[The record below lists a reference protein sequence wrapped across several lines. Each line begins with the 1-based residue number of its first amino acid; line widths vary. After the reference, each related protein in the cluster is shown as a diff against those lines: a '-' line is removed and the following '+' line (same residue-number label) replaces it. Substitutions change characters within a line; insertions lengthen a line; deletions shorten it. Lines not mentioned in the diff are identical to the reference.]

1 MESLLQD
8 VRCGVRVLRN
18 SPGFT
23 AVAVLTLALGIVGTT
38 LVFNA
43 YNATA
48 WRPLPAK
55 DPQRL
60 TIFQRRLLK
69 GGYRAQFSLADYQLI
84 REHSRTFS
92 GVAAEDGYDTV
103 LAQLPDLAVGKFA
116 EPRQAL
122 IKLVSNNYFDV
133 LGVGAGAGRVFR
145 SADRETTPVAVLSHA
160 SWRRRFREDPRILGH
175 TILVYGAAVTIVG
188 IAPKEFVGS
197 GNPPVPPDLWVPL
210 SAETV
215 IMPQRAAGNEQE
227 ERLRIVGR
235 LKPGATVAQA
245 EGELTALA
253 LQDEKDR
260 GVEPV
265 TASIVGGPAVYFIDP
280 DATPQYRTLAGLLLA
295 SFSVVLLVACAN
307 MANFF
312 MARATTRRREMAV
325 RTALGASR
333 VRLVRQLMTEGMLL
347 GLAGGAVAVL
357 AATWICDLI
366 WVEAEQRII
375 ARFTDLYYFAFTF
388 TPNWRVLAATCAI
401 SVLAGALFSLAG
413 ALQSSR
419 VDLNGVLKG
428 CELTIGRG
436 RGFRLN
442 IRDLLIAVQ
451 VTLSVV
457 LLVSAALL
465 ARGMVRGQSAEPG
478 FDTHNVLNIEF
489 GGLDSIG
496 YDAKRIGD
504 LRQQLRTRMS
514 IIPGVSAVAFAS
526 HVPLLGVGMGQ
537 AIAVKPGAPP
547 HDALNNDVSPG
558 FFAAFGIPLVRG
570 RDFTETDI
578 AQRAGVVIVSQ
589 ATARNLWPGEDA
601 VGKLIQVG
609 NPQRS
614 LQVIGVAQDVHIMN
628 LAQVEPYFFYL
639 PLAPDA
645 PLDDVFLRT
654 SSDASQALTPA
665 LRVTSEIDT
674 RLPSLANVHSM
685 DDALWFQHLP
695 STLATLFAAVVGSM
709 ALFLASVGIYGT
721 IAHAVAQRTR
731 EIGIRMA
738 LGAPHVSILRLVLG
752 RTMALVGGGAF
763 LGLAAALLVSHAIT
777 AIPFALGYML
787 LFGVSPRDPLVFGGV
802 GAFLLAVALTAAYW
816 PARRATRVDPMVAL
830 RYE

>member
-55 DPQRL
+55 DPGRL
-60 TIFQRRLLK
+60 TILQRRLLK
-69 GGYRAQFSLADYQLI
+69 GGYRAQFSLADYQHI
-84 REHSRTFS
+84 REHTRTFS

-103 LAQLPDLAVGKFA
+103 LAQLPDLATGKFA

-122 IKLVSNNYFDV
+122 IKLVSDNYFDV
-133 LGVGAGAGRVFR
+133 LGVGARAGRIFG
-145 SADRETTPVAVLSHA
+145 SADRDTTPVAVLSHA
-160 SWRRRFREDPRILGH
+160 SWQRRFREDPRVLGQ

-245 EGELTALA
+245 ESELTALA

-260 GVEPV
+260 GLEPV
-265 TASIVGGPAVYFIDP
+265 TASMVGGPAVYFIDP
-280 DATPQYRTLAGLLLA
+280 DATAQYRALAGLLLA

-312 MARATTRRREMAV
+312 MARATARRREMAV

-333 VRLVRQLMTEGMLL
+333 IRLVRQLMTEGVLL

-366 WVEAEQRII
+366 WLEVEQRII
-375 ARFTDLYYFAFTF
+375 ARFTDLYYIAFTF
-388 TPNWRVLAATCAI
+388 TPNWRVLAATCVV

-428 CELTIGRG
+428 CELTIASGR
-436 RGFRLN
+436 RLRLN
-442 IRDLLIAVQ
+442 MRDLLIALQ

-465 ARGMVRGQSAEPG
+465 TRGMVRGQSAEPG
-478 FDTHNVLNIEF
+478 FDTHNVLNMEF

-496 YDAKRIGD
+496 YDGKRIGD
-504 LRQQLRTRMS
+504 LRQQLRARMS
-514 IIPGVSAVAFAS
+514 LIPGVSAVAFAS
-526 HVPLLGVGMGQ
+526 HVPLLGIGQ
-537 AIAVKPGAPP
+537 AEIVKTGEPP
-547 HDALNNDVSPG
+547 RQALDNDVSPG
-558 FFAAFGIPLVRG
+558 FFATLGIPLVYG
-570 RDFTETDI
+570 RDFTESEI

-589 ATARNLWPGEDA
+589 ATARNLWPDEEA

-609 NPQRS
+609 SARRS
-614 LQVIGVAQDVHIMN
+614 MQVIGVAQDVRSMN
-628 LAQVEPYFFYL
+628 LAHIEPYFLYL

-654 SSDASQALTPA
+654 SGDASQALAPA
-665 LRVTSEIDT
+665 LRATSEIDT
-674 RLPSLANVHSM
+674 RLPSLANAHGM

-695 STLATLFAAVVGSM
+695 STLGTLFAAVVGSM

-752 RTMALVGGGAF
+752 RTMALVGGGAC
-763 LGLAAALLVSHAIT
+763 LGLAAALAVSHAIT
-777 AIPFALGYML
+777 AIPFALGHLL
-787 LFGVSPRDPLVFGGV
+787 LFGVSPQDPLAFGGV
-802 GAFLLAVALTAAYW
+802 GVFLLAVALGAAYW

>member
-8 VRCGVRVLRN
+8 LRCGVRVLRN
-18 SPGFT
+18 SPGFAT
-23 AVAVLTLALGIVGTT
+23 VAVLTLALGIVGTT

-60 TIFQRRLLK
+60 TILQRRLVK
-69 GGYRAQFSLADYQLI
+69 GGSRTQFSLADYRHI
-84 REHSRTFS
+84 RGQARTLS
-92 GVAAEDGYDTV
+92 GVAAEGDYDTV
-103 LAQLPDLAVGKFA
+103 LAQLPDFASGQFA
-116 EPRQAL
+116 EPRQTL
-122 IKLVSNNYFDV
+122 IKLVSDNYFDV
-133 LGVGAGAGRVFR
+133 LGVSANAGRVFTA
-145 SADRETTPVAVLSHA
+145 ADHDTTPVAVLSAA
-160 SWRRRFREDPRILGH
+160 SWHRRFRDDPRVLGQ
-175 TILVYGAAVTIVG
+175 TVLVYGAAVTIVG
-188 IAPKEFVGS
+188 IAPKDFIGS
-197 GNPPVPPDLWVPL
+197 GNPPVPPDLWIPL
-210 SAETV
+210 SAEAV
-215 IMPQRAAGNEQE
+215 IIPQRASRNDE
-227 ERLRIVGR
+227 EELLRIVGR
-235 LKPGATVAQA
+235 LKPEATLPQT
-245 EGELTALA
+245 ESELTALA
-253 LQDEKDR
+253 LQDERDR

-265 TASIVGGPAVYFIDP
+265 TASIFGGPAVYFIDP
-280 DATPQYRTLAGLLLA
+280 DANPQYRALAGLLLA

-312 MARATTRRREMAV
+312 MARATARRREMAV

-333 VRLVRQLMTEGMLL
+333 IRLVRQLMTEGVLL
-347 GLAGGAVAVL
+347 GLAGGAVAVV
-357 AATWICDLI
+357 AATWICNLI
-366 WVEAEQRII
+366 WLEAEQHII

-388 TPNWRVLAATCAI
+388 TPNWRVLAATCAT
-401 SVLAGALFSLAG
+401 SVVAGALFSLTG

-428 CELTIGRG
+428 CELTVGRS
-436 RGFRLN
+436 RGLRLN
-442 IRDLLIAVQ
+442 MRELLIAVQ

-465 ARGMVRGQSAEPG
+465 ARGMVRGQSAQPG
-478 FDTHNVLNIEF
+478 FDTHNVLNMEF

-496 YDAKRIGD
+496 YDANRIGD
-504 LRQQLRTRMS
+504 LRQQLHARMS
-514 IIPGVSAVAFAS
+514 LIPGVSAVAFAS
-526 HVPLLGVGMGQ
+526 HVPLLGAGTGQ
-537 AIAVKPGAPP
+537 TVAIKHGEPP
-547 HDALNNDVSPG
+547 HQALNNDVSPG

-570 RDFTETDI
+570 RDFTETEI
-578 AQRAGVVIVSQ
+578 AQRAGVVIISQ
-589 ATARNLWPGEDA
+589 TTAHNLWPGDDA
-601 VGKLIQVG
+601 IGKMIQVG
-609 NPQRS
+609 SPQRS
-614 LQVIGVAQDVHIMN
+614 MQVIGVAQDVHILN
-628 LAQVEPYFFYL
+628 LAQVEPYFLYL

-654 SSDASQALTPA
+654 KGDASQALAPA
-665 LRVTSEIDT
+665 LRATSEIDT
-674 RLPSLANVHSM
+674 RLPSLANAHSM

-695 STLATLFAAVVGSM
+695 STLATMFAAVVGSM

-731 EIGIRMA
+731 EIGIRMS

-752 RTMALVGGGAF
+752 RTMALVGGGAG
-763 LGLAAALLVSHAIT
+763 LGLATALVASHAIT
-777 AIPFALGYML
+777 AIPLALGSML

-802 GAFLLAVALTAAYW
+802 GMFLLGVALMASYW

>member
-55 DPQRL
+55 DPERL
-60 TIFQRRLLK
+60 TILQRKLLK
-69 GGYRAQFSLADYQLI
+69 GGYRAQFSLPGYRHL

-92 GVAAEDGYDTV
+92 SVAAEDGYDTV
-103 LAQLPDLAVGKFA
+103 LAQLPDLATGKFA
-116 EPRQAL
+116 EPRQSL
-122 IKLVSNNYFDV
+122 IKLVSDDYFDV
-133 LGVGAGAGRVFR
+133 LGVEAGSGRVFK
-145 SADRETTPVAVLSHA
+145 SANRETTPVAVLSHA
-160 SWRRRFREDPRILGH
+160 SWQRRFREDPRVLGQ

-188 IAPKEFVGS
+188 IAPKEFVGT

-235 LKPGATVAQA
+235 LKAGATIAQA
-245 EGELTALA
+245 ESELTALTV
-253 LQDEKDR
+253 QDEKDR
-260 GVEPV
+260 GLEPV
-265 TASIVGGPAVYFIDP
+265 TASMVGGPAVYFIDP
-280 DATPQYRTLAGLLLA
+280 DATPQYRALAGLLLA

-312 MARATTRRREMAV
+312 MARATARRREMAV

-333 VRLVRQLMTEGMLL
+333 IRLVRQLMTEGVLL
-347 GLAGGAVAVL
+347 GLAGGVVAVL

-366 WVEAEQRII
+366 WVEVEQRII
-375 ARFTDLYYFAFTF
+375 VRFTDLYYFAFTF
-388 TPNWRVLAATCAI
+388 TPNWRVLAATCVV

-428 CELTIGRG
+428 CELTIASGR
-436 RGFRLN
+436 RLRLN
-442 IRDLLIAVQ
+442 MRDLLIALQ

-465 ARGMVRGQSAEPG
+465 TRGMVRGQSAEPG
-478 FDTHNVLNIEF
+478 FDTHNVLNMEF

-496 YDAKRIGD
+496 YDGKRIGE
-504 LRQQLRTRMS
+504 LRQQLRARMS
-514 IIPGVSAVAFAS
+514 LIPGVSAVAFAS
-526 HVPLLGVGMGQ
+526 HVPLLGVGQ
-537 AIAVKPGAPP
+537 AEVVKPGERPLQ
-547 HDALNNDVSPG
+547 ALANDVSPG
-558 FFAAFGIPLVRG
+558 FFAALGIPLVRG
-570 RDFTETDI
+570 RDFTESEI
-578 AQRAGVVIVSQ
+578 AQRAPVVIVSQ
-589 ATARNLWPGEDA
+589 TTARNLWPGEEA

-609 NPQRS
+609 SERRS
-614 LQVIGVAQDVHIMN
+614 MQVIGVAQDSKSFHIGEI
-628 LAQVEPYFFYL
+628 EPYFFYL
-639 PLAPDA
+639 PIAPNA

-654 SSDASQALTPA
+654 SGDASQALAPA
-665 LRVTSEIDT
+665 LRATSEIDT
-674 RLPSLANVHSM
+674 NLPSLANAHSM
-685 DDALWFQHLP
+685 DDAIWFQHLP
-695 STLATLFAAVVGSM
+695 STLATLFAAGVGSM

-721 IAHAVAQRTR
+721 IAHSVAQRTR

-752 RTMALVGGGAF
+752 RTMAPVGAGAC
-763 LGLAAALLVSHAIT
+763 LGLAAALAVSHAIT
-777 AIPFALGYML
+777 AIPFALGYLL
-787 LFGVSPRDPLVFGGV
+787 LFGVSWRDPLAFGGV
-802 GAFLLAVALTAAYW
+802 GAFLLAVALGAAYW

>member
-1 MESLLQD
+1 MDSLLQD
-8 VRCGVRVLRN
+8 VRFGVRALRN

-23 AVAVLTLALGIVGTT
+23 LVAVLTLALGIVGTT

-55 DPQRL
+55 DPERL
-60 TIFQRRLLK
+60 TILERRLLK
-69 GGYRAQFSLADYQLI
+69 GGYRAQFSVADYQHI

-92 GVAAEDGYDTV
+92 GVAAEGEYDTI
-103 LAQLPDLAVGKFA
+103 LAQLPDLASRKLA
-116 EPRQAL
+116 EPRQTL
-122 IKLVSNNYFDV
+122 TKLVSDNYFDV
-133 LGVGAGAGRVFR
+133 LGVAAAAGRVFTTT
-145 SADRETTPVAVLSHA
+145 DRDTTPVAVLSAA
-160 SWRRRFREDPRILGH
+160 SWHRRFRDDPKVLGQ

-197 GNPPVPPDLWVPL
+197 GNPPVPPDLWIPL
-210 SAETV
+210 SAEAV
-215 IMPQRAAGNEQE
+215 IMPQRATRNDRE

-235 LKPGATVAQA
+235 LKPRATVAQA
-245 EGELTALA
+245 ESELTALA
-253 LQDEKDR
+253 LLDDKDR
-260 GVEPV
+260 ALEPV
-265 TASIVGGPAVYFIDP
+265 TASMVGGPAVYFIDP
-280 DATPQYRTLAGLLLA
+280 DATPQYRALAGLLLA

-312 MARATTRRREMAV
+312 MARATARRREMAV

-333 VRLVRQLMTEGMLL
+333 IRLVRQLMTEGVLL

-357 AATWICDLI
+357 AATWICNLI
-366 WVEAEQRII
+366 WLEVEQRII

-388 TPNWRVLAATCAI
+388 TPNWRVLAATCVV

-428 CELTIGRG
+428 CEPTVGHGRG
-436 RGFRLN
+436 LRLN
-442 IRDLLIAVQ
+442 TRDLLIAVQ

-478 FDTHNVLNIEF
+478 FDTHNVLNMEF

-496 YDAKRIGD
+496 YDAKRFAE
-504 LRQQLRTRMS
+504 LRQQLRARMS
-514 IIPGVSAVAFAS
+514 LIPGVNAVAFAS
-526 HVPLLGVGMGQ
+526 HVPLLGIGQ
-537 AIAVKPGAPP
+537 TEVVKPGEQPLQ
-547 HDALNNDVSPG
+547 ALDNDVSPG
-558 FFAAFGIPLVRG
+558 FFAALDIPLVRG
-570 RDFTETDI
+570 HDFTESEI
-578 AQRAGVVIVSQ
+578 AQRAPVVIVSQ
-589 ATARNLWPGEDA
+589 TTARNLWPGEEA

-609 NPQRS
+609 SARRS
-614 LQVIGVAQDVHIMN
+614 LQVIGVAQDVKSFHLGEI
-628 LAQVEPYFFYL
+628 EPYYLYL

-645 PLDDVFLRT
+645 PVDDVFLHT
-654 SSDASQALTPA
+654 SGDASLAMAPA
-665 LRVTSEIDT
+665 LRATSEIDT
-674 RLPSLANVHSM
+674 KLPSLANAHSM

-695 STLATLFAAVVGSM
+695 STLATLFAAAVGSM

-731 EIGIRMA
+731 EIGIRVA
-738 LGAPHVSILRLVLG
+738 LGAPYVSILRLVLG
-752 RTMALVGGGAF
+752 RTMALVGGGACV
-763 LGLAAALLVSHAIT
+763 GLATAVAASHAIT
-777 AIPFALGYML
+777 AIPFGLGSLL
-787 LFGVSPRDPLVFGGV
+787 LFGVSPQDPLAFGGV
-802 GAFLLAVALTAAYW
+802 GAFLVAVALGAAYW

>member
-8 VRCGVRVLRN
+8 ARCGVRVLRN

-23 AVAVLTLALGIVGTT
+23 LVAVLTLALGIVGTT

-48 WRPLPAK
+48 WRPLPVK

-60 TIFQRRLLK
+60 TILQRRLSK
-69 GGYRAQFSLADYQLI
+69 GGYRSQFSLEDYQNI
-84 REHSRTFS
+84 RDHSRTFS
-92 GVAAEDGYDTV
+92 GMAAEGDYDTV
-103 LAQLPDLAVGKFA
+103 LARLPDIASGKLV
-116 EPRQAL
+116 EPRQTL
-122 IKLVSNNYFDV
+122 IKLVSENYFDV
-133 LGVGAGAGRVFR
+133 LGIAAKAGRVFTP
-145 SADRETTPVAVLSHA
+145 ADNATAPVAVLSAA
-160 SWRRRFREDPRILGH
+160 SWHRRFRNNPNVLGQTVH
-175 TILVYGAAVTIVG
+175 VYGAAVTIIG
-188 IAPKEFVGS
+188 IAPEEFIGS
-197 GNPPVPPDLWVPL
+197 GNPPVPPDLWIPL

-215 IMPQRAAGNEQE
+215 IMPLRAARSDRE

-235 LKPGATVAQA
+235 LKPSITLMQA
-245 EGELTALA
+245 ESELSALA

-260 GVEPV
+260 GIEPV
-265 TASIVGGPAVYFIDP
+265 TASMVGGPAVYFIDP
-280 DATPQYRTLAGLLLA
+280 DATPQYRALAGLLLA

-307 MANFF
+307 TANFF
-312 MARATTRRREMAV
+312 MARATARRREMAV
-325 RTALGASR
+325 RTALGASKI
-333 VRLVRQLMTEGMLL
+333 RLVRQLMTEGVLL
-347 GLAGGAVAVL
+347 GLAGGAIAVV
-357 AATWICDLI
+357 AATWICELI
-366 WVEAEQRII
+366 WLEAEQRII

-388 TPNWRVLAATCAI
+388 TPNWGVLAATCAV

-428 CELTIGRG
+428 CEPTVSRG
-436 RGFRLN
+436 RRWRLN
-442 IRDLLIAVQ
+442 MRDMLIAVQ

-504 LRQQLRTRMS
+504 LRQQLRAHLS
-514 IIPGVSAVAFAS
+514 LIPGVSAVAFAS

-537 AIAVKPGAPP
+537 AVVANPSEPP
-547 HDALNNDVSPG
+547 IQVLNNDVSPG
-558 FFAAFGIPLVRG
+558 FFAAFGIPLLRG
-570 RDFTETDI
+570 RDFTESEI
-578 AQRAGVVIVSQ
+578 VHRAGVVIVSQ
-589 ATARNLWPGEDA
+589 TTARNLWPGEDA
-601 VGKLIQVG
+601 IGKLIQVG

-614 LQVIGVAQDVHIMN
+614 MQVIGVAKDVHIMN
-628 LAQVEPYFFYL
+628 LAQVESYFLYL

-645 PLDDVFLRT
+645 PVEDVFLRT
-654 SSDASQALTPA
+654 SGDANQVLAPA
-665 LRVTSEIDT
+665 LRAASEIDIK
-674 RLPSLANVHSM
+674 LPSLANAHSM

-695 STLATLFAAVVGSM
+695 STLATLFAGVVGSM

-721 IAHAVAQRTR
+721 IAYAVAQRTR
-731 EIGIRMA
+731 EIGIRVA
-738 LGAPHVSILRLVLG
+738 LGATHFSILRMVLG
-752 RTMALVGGGAF
+752 RTLALVGGGAC
-763 LGLAAALLVSHAIT
+763 LGLAAALVVSRAIT
-777 AIPFALGYML
+777 AIPFGLGSLL
-787 LFGVSPRDPLVFGGV
+787 LFGVSSRDPLAFGGV
-802 GAFLLAVALTAAYW
+802 GVFLLAVALAAAYR
-816 PARRATRVDPMVAL
+816 PARRATRVDPMAAL

>member
-1 MESLLQD
+1 MERLMQD
-8 VRCGVRVLRN
+8 VRCGVRVLRK

-23 AVAVLTLALGIVGTT
+23 AMAVLTLALGIVGTT

-43 YNATA
+43 YDATA

-55 DPQRL
+55 DPEKL
-60 TIFQRRLLK
+60 TILQRRLLK
-69 GGYRAQFSLADYQLI
+69 GGNRAQFSLADYQNI

-103 LAQLPDLAVGKFA
+103 LAQLPDLATGKFA

-133 LGVGAGAGRVFR
+133 LVGAGAGRVFR
-145 SADRETTPVAVLSHA
+145 SADRDTAPVAVLSHA
-160 SWRRRFREDPRILGH
+160 SWQRRFREDPRVLGQ

-227 ERLRIVGR
+227 ESLRLVGR
-235 LKPGATVAQA
+235 LKPGVTLAQA
-245 EGELTALA
+245 ESELTALA

-260 GVEPV
+260 GLEPV
-265 TASIVGGPAVYFIDP
+265 TASMVGGPAVYFIDP
-280 DATPQYRTLAGLLLA
+280 DATPQYRALAGLLMA
-295 SFSVVLLVACAN
+295 SFSIVLLVACAN

-312 MARATTRRREMAV
+312 MARAAARRREMAV

-333 VRLVRQLMTEGMLL
+333 IRLVRQLMTEGVLL

-357 AATWICDLI
+357 AGTWICDLI
-366 WVEAEQRII
+366 WIEVEQRII

-388 TPNWRVLAATCAI
+388 TPDWRVLAATCVV
-401 SVLAGALFSLAG
+401 SVLAGALLSLAG

-428 CELTIGRG
+428 CELTIASGSRL
-436 RGFRLN
+436 RLN
-442 IRDLLIAVQ
+442 MRDLLIALQ

-465 ARGMVRGQSAEPG
+465 TRGMVRGQSAEPG
-478 FDTHNVLNIEF
+478 FDTHNVLNMEF

-496 YDAKRIGD
+496 YDGKRID
-504 LRQQLRTRMS
+504 ELRQKLRARLML
-514 IIPGVSAVAFAS
+514 IPGVSAVAFAS
-526 HVPLLGVGMGQ
+526 HVPLLGSGIGQ
-537 AIAVKPGAPP
+537 ADAGRPGEPP
-547 HDALNNDVSPG
+547 IQALDNDVSPG
-558 FFAAFGIPLVRG
+558 FFAALGIPMVRG
-570 RDFTETDI
+570 RDFTEREV

-589 ATARNLWPGEDA
+589 ATARNLWPGEEA

-609 NPQRS
+609 NPRRS
-614 LQVIGVAQDVHIMN
+614 LQVIGVAQDVRIVN

-639 PLAPDA
+639 PIAPDA

-654 SSDASQALTPA
+654 SGDASQALAPG
-665 LRVTSEIDT
+665 LRATSEIDT
-674 RLPSLANVHSM
+674 RLPSLANAHTM
-685 DDALWFQHLP
+685 DDALWFQQLP
-695 STLATLFAAVVGSM
+695 STLSTLFAAVVGSM

-738 LGAPHVSILRLVLG
+738 LGAHTVSILRLVLG
-752 RTMALVGGGAF
+752 RTMALVGGGAC
-763 LGLAAALLVSHAIT
+763 LGLAAALAVSRAIT
-777 AIPFALGYML
+777 AIPFALGHLL
-787 LFGVSPRDPLVFGGV
+787 LFGVSPRDPLAFGGV
-802 GAFLLAVALTAAYW
+802 GAFLLVVALGAAYW

>member
-1 MESLLQD
+1 MKSLLQD
-8 VRCGVRVLRN
+8 VRCGIRVLRN

-23 AVAVLTLALGIVGTT
+23 TVAVLTLALGIVGTT

-60 TIFQRRLLK
+60 TILQRRLVK
-69 GGYRAQFSLADYQLI
+69 GGSGTQFSLADYRRI
-84 REHSRTFS
+84 RELSHTLS
-92 GVAAEDGYDTV
+92 GVAAEDDYDTV
-103 LAQLPDLAVGKFA
+103 LAQLPDLASGKLA

-122 IKLVSNNYFDV
+122 IKLVSDNYFDV
-133 LGVGAGAGRVFR
+133 LGVGAAAGRVFTR
-145 SADRETTPVAVLSHA
+145 ADHDTTPVAVLSDA
-160 SWRRRFREDPRILGH
+160 SWHRRFRGDPRVLGQ
-175 TILVYGAAVTIVG
+175 TVLVYGAAVTVVG
-188 IAPKEFVGS
+188 IAPKDFIGS
-197 GNPPVPPDLWVPL
+197 GNPPVPPDLWILL

-215 IMPQRAAGNEQE
+215 IVPQRAARNDQE

-235 LKPGATVAQA
+235 LKPEATVAQA
-245 EGELTALA
+245 ESELTALA
-253 LQDEKDR
+253 LQDERDH

-265 TASIVGGPAVYFIDP
+265 TASIVGGPAVYFVDP
-280 DATPQYRTLAGLLLA
+280 DATPQYRALAGLLLA

-312 MARATTRRREMAV
+312 MARATARRREMAV

-333 VRLVRQLMTEGMLL
+333 IRLVRQLMTEGVLL
-347 GLAGGAVAVL
+347 GLAAGAVAVL

-366 WVEAEQRII
+366 WLEAEQRII
-375 ARFTDLYYFAFTF
+375 ARFTDLYYFSFTF
-388 TPNWRVLAATCAI
+388 TPSWRVLAATCGV
-401 SVLAGALFSLAG
+401 SLLAGGLFSLAG

-428 CELTIGRG
+428 CELTIAHGRG
-436 RGFRLN
+436 LRLN
-442 IRDLLIAVQ
+442 MRDLLIAVQ
-451 VTLSVV
+451 VALSVV

-465 ARGMVRGQSAEPG
+465 VRGMVRGQSAEPG

-504 LRQQLRTRMS
+504 LRRQLRARMS
-514 IIPGVSAVAFAS
+514 LIPGVSAVAFAS
-526 HVPLLGVGMGQ
+526 HVPLLGVGQ
-537 AIAVKPGAPP
+537 AEVVKPGEPP
-547 HDALNNDVSPG
+547 LQALDNDVSPG
-558 FFAAFGIPLVRG
+558 FFAALGIPLVRG
-570 RDFTETDI
+570 RDFTESDI
-578 AQRAGVVIVSQ
+578 AQRAPVVIVSH
-589 ATARNLWPGEDA
+589 ATARNLWPGEEA

-609 NPQRS
+609 NPRRS
-614 LQVIGVAQDVHIMN
+614 MRVIGVAQDTKSFHLGQI
-628 LAQVEPYFFYL
+628 EPYFFYL

-645 PLDDVFLRT
+645 PLDDVFLHTRG
-654 SSDASQALTPA
+654 DASQAMAPA
-665 LRVTSEIDT
+665 LRATSQIDT
-674 RLPSLANVHSM
+674 RLPSLANAHSM

-695 STLATLFAAVVGSM
+695 STLATMFAAVVGSM

-731 EIGIRMA
+731 EIGIRVA
-738 LGAPHVSILRLVLG
+738 LGAPRYSILRLMIG
-752 RTMALVGGGAF
+752 RTMVLVGGGAF
-763 LGLAAALLVSHAIT
+763 LGLAAALAVSHAIT
-777 AIPFALGYML
+777 AIPFGLASIL
-787 LFGVSPRDPLVFGGV
+787 LFGVSPRDPLALGGV
-802 GAFLLAVALTAAYW
+802 GAFLLAVALAAAYW